1 MTTRTCLAVILAAG
15 EGKRMKS
22 SLPKVMHPI
31 GNLPIVGHV
40 IRAVQAANCNRVAV
54 VIGPGHEATDR
65 LVKDIAENAEI
76 FVQSERRG
84 TAHAV
89 FAAREALEKGADDV
103 LVLFG
108 DTPFVSAESVAA
120 MRTGLD
126 QGAAIVV
133 GGMRPADPHGYG
145 RLIVEGEQLKAIREH
160 RDASAA
166 ERTITLCNGGLMA
179 FAGSTMLQIL
189 ERISDGNAQG
199 EFYLTDA
206 VEIANDLGLKV
217 RALELP
223 EAELLGINDRV
234 QLAGAEAR
242 FQRSMRRHAMIG
254 GASLCD
260 PDSVYFSY
268 DTKLGQDV
276 EVEPQVYFG
285 PGVVVEDNVT
295 IRAFSHIEAARIHP
309 GATIGPFARLR
320 PGTDIGENAK
330 VGNFCE
336 VKNAVVEEGAKI
348 NHLSYVGDAHVGARA
363 NIGAGTITC
372 NYDGTNKYRTEIG
385 AGVFVGSNS
394 ALVAPVTLEAGSYI
408 ATGSV
413 ITQSVSADAL
423 AIGRARQVEKPGW
436 VKRRRALSGKAED

>member
-40 IRAVQAANCNRVAV
+40 IRAVQAAGCDRMAV
-54 VIGPGHEATDR
+54 VVGPGHEATEK
-65 LVKDIAENAEI
+65 LVTRIAGDAEV
-76 FVQSERRG
+76 FVQAERRG

-89 FAAREALEKGADDV
+89 LAARAALEKPADDV

-108 DTPFVSAESVAA
+108 DTPFVTADSIAA
-120 MRTGLD
+120 MRSGLAD
-126 QGAAIVV
+126 GAAIVV

-145 RLIVEGEQLKAIREH
+145 RLLLEGDQLKAIREH
-160 RDASAA
+160 RDASEA
-166 ERTITLCNGGLMA
+166 ERTIGFCNGGVMA
-179 FAGSTMLQIL
+179 FSGSTMLRVL
-189 ERISDGNAQG
+189 EEIGDGNEQG

-206 VEIANDLGLKV
+206 VEIADAMGLTV
-217 RALELP
+217 RATELP

-242 FQRSMRRHAMIG
+242 FQEAMRRQAMLG
-254 GASLCD
+254 GASLTD
-260 PDSVYFSY
+260 PGSVFFSH
-268 DTKLGQDV
+268 DTRLGRDV
-276 EVEPQVYFG
+276 SVEPQVFFG
-285 PGVVVEDNVT
+285 PGVVIDDNVS
-295 IRAFSHIEAARIHP
+295 IRAFSHIEDAHVHP

-320 PGTDIGENAK
+320 PGADIGENAK

-336 VKNAVVEEGAKI
+336 VKNAIVEEGAKI

-394 ALVAPVTLEAGSYI
+394 ALVAPVTLEAGSYV
-408 ATGSV
+408 ASGSV

-423 AIGRARQVEKPGW
+423 AIGRAKQVEKPGW
-436 VKRRRALSGKAED
+436 VKRRRALAGKGKE

>member
-1 MTTRTCLAVILAAG
+1 MTTRSCLAVILAAG

-22 SLPKVMHPI
+22 SQPKVMHPI

-40 IRAVQAANCNRVAV
+40 VRAVLAAQCDRIAV
-54 VIGPGHEATDR
+54 VIGPGHDATNR
-65 LVKDIAENAEI
+65 LVKDIAEGTEVY
-76 FVQSERRG
+76 VQAERRG

-89 FAAREALEKGADDV
+89 FAAREALDKPADDV

-108 DTPFVSAESVAA
+108 DTPFVTAGSIAA
-120 MRTGLD
+120 MRAGLEK
-126 QGAAIVV
+126 GAAIVV
-133 GGMRPADPHGYG
+133 GGMRPADAHGYG

-160 RDASAA
+160 RDASEA
-166 ERTITLCNGGLMA
+166 ERAITLCNGGLMA

-206 VEIANDLGLKV
+206 VEIANDLGLNV
-217 RALELP
+217 RVVELP

-234 QLAGAEAR
+234 QLASAEAR
-242 FQRSMRRHAMIG
+242 FQEVMRRDAMLG
-254 GASLCD
+254 GASLTD
-260 PDSVYFSY
+260 PETVYFSY
-268 DTKLGQDV
+268 DTELGSDV
-276 EVEPQVYFG
+276 KVDPQVYFG
-285 PGVVVEDNVT
+285 PGVVVDDNVT
-295 IRAFSHIEAARIHP
+295 IRAFSHIEAAHVHP

-320 PGTDIGENAK
+320 PGTDIGKNAK

-348 NHLSYVGDAHVGARA
+348 NHLSYVGDAHVGTRA

-436 VKRRRALSGKAED
+436 AKRRRAPSGKAKE